1 VPTSD
6 ARKKPQVTLG
16 YTKESNGTD
25 VTIENMEWCFG
36 LLVFFFCLSYSP
48 KELKTADSD
57 NNKAALR
64 WFKLCLLPE
73 DKLLESEC

>member
-1 VPTSD
+1 MFWIV
-6 ARKKPQVTLG
+6 G
-16 YTKESNGTD
+16 
-25 VTIENMEWCFG
+25 F
-36 LLVFFFCLSYSP
+36 FFFCLSYSP

-64 WFKLCLLPE
+64 LFKLCLLPE